1 MAESNGAVIMW
12 RAPFEPA
19 ARTERIVQAYHVL
32 VSFLRDDVRLVAV
45 GADLDKAYR
54 ARLQEE
60 VNELNL
66 TASRFASEGE
76 ELPTATITL
85 TPSDIPEG
93 VGPTALAEA
102 LHALLADRE
111 NR

>member
-1 MAESNGAVIMW
+1 MW
-12 RAPFEPA
+12 RAPYGPA
-19 ARTERIVQAYHVL
+19 SRPERIAHAYRVL
-32 VSFLRDDVRLVAV
+32 ASFVRSDVRLVAV
-45 GADLDKAYR
+45 GADNDPAYR
-54 ARLQEE
+54 NRLQEE

-85 TPSDIPEG
+85 TPADLPDG
-93 VGPTALAEA
+93 AGPTDLAEA
-102 LHALLADRE
+102 LNVLLAEAE